1 MAGIEL
7 YAPRLPG
14 HRRTWS
20 PAIIALGIVFLAL
33 QILLLPAFLMTAINL
48 AGLKLDPQNLQA
60 SFMALL
66 PEWPVFASSL
76 FACAVTS
83 VAILM
88 WVRLFERRGWQTIG
102 FNGDGA
108 KRFGRGF
115 LIGLG
120 FLGAVVG
127 GLALLGGYR
136 IESPGIWAAPSLAA
150 FVPILVLLVGFC
162 IQGGGEEIL
171 MRGWLMQLIASRHG
185 MYWAIGVNSVIFSLM
200 HALNTP
206 PTPELGL
213 GLLNILLVGIFFS
226 LYAIREQSLWG
237 VCGWHAAW
245 NWMLSGGVGL
255 EVSGMSVKVAPL
267 IDLAG
272 TAGAPWWLTGGSFGP
287 EGSVVAT
294 AVLLAGTIWLAWQI
308 RRNPPK
314 GFPVIAEQGIHA

>member
-7 YAPRLPG
+7 YAPRLAK

-20 PAIIALGIVFLAL
+20 LAIVGLGIVFLAL
-33 QILLLPAFLMTAINL
+33 QILLLPVFLMTAIGL
-48 AGLKLDPQNLQA
+48 AGIKIDPQNLQA
-60 SFMALL
+60 SLLAAL

-76 FACAVTS
+76 FACGVTS
-83 VAILM
+83 IAIFL
-88 WVRLFERRGWQTIG
+88 WVHLFERRSFPAIG
-102 FNGDGA
+102 FNGQGL

-120 FLGAVVG
+120 FLSAVVG

-150 FVPILVLLVGFC
+150 FVPIVVLLVGFC
-162 IQGGGEEIL
+162 IQGSGEEIL

-185 MYWAIGVNSVIFSLM
+185 LYWGIGINSVIFSLM

-206 PTPELGL
+206 PTPELAL
-213 GLLNILLVGIFFS
+213 GLLNILLVGVFFS
-226 LYAIREQSLWG
+226 LYAIREQSIWG

-294 AVLLAGTIWLAWQI
+294 AVLLTGTIWLAWQL

-314 GFPVIAEQGIHA
+314 GFPVVAE